1 MNEPARFVP
10 GGAPGPGRP
19 RGAVSGRARAIQ
31 LIDNLITKHA
41 DKLED
46 ALEKEFLKNP
56 VRFWTRYGF
65 PLVPQALVAR
75 VDSKQTQGSPWISLI
90 EAMRLREIERLA
102 AAAGLQLPEPAR
114 GCEQDS
120 AGQERQ
126 P

>member
-1 MNEPARFVP
+1 MDEPARFVP

-19 RGAVSGRARAIQ
+19 KGSVSGRARAIQ
-31 LIDNLITKHA
+31 LIDNLINKHSE
-41 DKLED
+41 KLED

-75 VDSKQTQGSPWISLI
+75 VDSNQTQGSPWISLL
-90 EAMRLREIERLA
+90 EAMRLREIERIA

-114 GCEQDS
+114 EWGQDS
-120 AGQERQ
+120 ASQERQ

>member
-1 MNEPARFVP
+1 MDEPVRFVP

-19 RGAVSGRARAIQ
+19 KGSVSGRARAIQ
-31 LIDNLITKHA
+31 LIDNLINKHS

-75 VDSKQTQGSPWISLI
+75 VDSNPTQGSPWISLI
-90 EAMRLREIERLA
+90 EAMRLRDIEKQA
-102 AAAGLQLPEPAR
+102 KAAGLQLPEPAR
-114 GCEQDS
+114 EWRQDS
-120 AGQERQ
+120 ASQERQ